1 MEELQLPDA
10 SARPRTVLVVRV
22 DPGDHVHTLTN
33 GQCLLRIGDES
44 RRLGTAQHQE
54 LLFDLELHH
63 VLPPLLEVLGLV
75 ELEHKP
81 SGNRVRSV
89 QP

>member
-1 MEELQLPDA
+1 M
-10 SARPRTVLVVRV
+10 
-22 DPGDHVHTLTN
+22 HTLTN

-54 LLFDLELHH
+54 LLFDLELQH
-63 VLPPLLEVLGLV
+63 VLPLLEVLGLV

-81 SGNRVRSV
+81 GGNRVRSF